1 MRASRHEKATT
12 PAAPA
17 DAAHD
22 IDFGHLWRQLKA
34 ARWTSKRPT
43 GIQTEWT
50 YASPTDDV
58 LAGERAVAE
67 FAFKTGLLVAGE
79 DDSVEAG
86 ADDADKRDGHGGTDD
101 ASEHDG
107 HGGTDDA
114 AECDRHGGAD
124 DAPEHIGHGGT
135 DDAAEHDG
143 HGEGGTDD
151 ATIRPSRIDT
161 SVLLLQNTVEQ
172 VVGSDSDA
180 SGVELSQNAVA
191 KVLDLSQRDLHA
203 EEGLCDA
210 AASLH
215 LLSEPS
221 GVESEREDG
230 RAVAPSAAPPR
241 RHQIPAQP
249 TADVNVLQNWEN
261 SCDYDELSSGDESD
275 GAAVA
280 DDYRDSAF
288 LASLHVG
295 DGGLSRAD
303 PEERENTLRAMQW
316 TAASTDFETNTTPY
330 PGLGAEKARPVGELL
345 GLWRSPLLTLF
356 YFLPKSLWVSIAT
369 ETNRYC
375 LQQVAQRAKKMAA
388 RKVGRQRETAAQIAR
403 RLRAKEAYGAHEVL
417 HVVGLLV
424 APEAALRLVTTSHV
438 SFDESVLPATSM
450 RNPTRI
456 FMSDKLHRY
465 GSKIFMLCDAKTAYC
480 HRFEVYVGKREG
492 VDNPIDFKTG
502 AAAVLRNLSAAF
514 SPKSRHAWHPVLV
527 DRFYSSVLLAI
538 ELLKMKVYVVG
549 TIQTNRLG
557 FNKAILSK

>member
-50 YASPTDDV
+50 YASPIDDV
-58 LAGERAVAE
+58 LVGERAVVE
-67 FAFKTGLLVAGE
+67 FAFKTSLLVDGE
-79 DDSVEAG
+79 DVSVEAG
-86 ADDADKRDGHGGTDD
+86 ADDADKRDGHGD
-101 ASEHDG
+101 
-107 HGGTDDA
+107 
-114 AECDRHGGAD
+114 
-124 DAPEHIGHGGT
+124 T

-151 ATIRPSRIDT
+151 ATIRPSQIDT

-221 GVESEREDG
+221 GDESEREDG

-261 SCDYDELSSGDESD
+261 SCDYDELSSGGESD
-275 GAAVA
+275 GAAVV
-280 DDYRDSAF
+280 DDYRDSGGESMGEGGGVMS
-288 LASLHVG
+288 SLTVT
-295 DGGLSRAD
+295 R
-303 PEERENTLRAMQW
+303 
-316 TAASTDFETNTTPY
+316 
-330 PGLGAEKARPVGELL
+330 
-345 GLWRSPLLTLF
+345 
-356 YFLPKSLWVSIAT
+356 
-369 ETNRYC
+369 
-375 LQQVAQRAKKMAA
+375 
-388 RKVGRQRETAAQIAR
+388 RKLI
-403 RLRAKEAYGAHEVL
+403 
-417 HVVGLLV
+417 
-424 APEAALRLVTTSHV
+424 
-438 SFDESVLPATSM
+438 
-450 RNPTRI
+450 NP
-456 FMSDKLHRY
+456 S
-465 GSKIFMLCDAKTAYC
+465 
-480 HRFEVYVGKREG
+480 
-492 VDNPIDFKTG
+492 
-502 AAAVLRNLSAAF
+502 
-514 SPKSRHAWHPVLV
+514 SRHCMLATVVYLELIWRNARTRCGRRRQGQLV
-527 DRFYSSVLLAI
+527 SCWTCGGRHS
-538 ELLKMKVYVVG
+538 
-549 TIQTNRLG
+549 
-557 FNKAILSK
+557 

>member
-1 MRASRHEKATT
+1 
-12 PAAPA
+12 
-17 DAAHD
+17 
-22 IDFGHLWRQLKA
+22 
-34 ARWTSKRPT
+34 
-43 GIQTEWT
+43 
-50 YASPTDDV
+50 
-58 LAGERAVAE
+58 
-67 FAFKTGLLVAGE
+67 
-79 DDSVEAG
+79 
-86 ADDADKRDGHGGTDD
+86 
-101 ASEHDG
+101 
-107 HGGTDDA
+107 
-114 AECDRHGGAD
+114 
-124 DAPEHIGHGGT
+124 
-135 DDAAEHDG
+135 
-143 HGEGGTDD
+143 
-151 ATIRPSRIDT
+151 
-161 SVLLLQNTVEQ
+161 
-172 VVGSDSDA
+172 
-180 SGVELSQNAVA
+180 NAVA

-221 GVESEREDG
+221 GQESEREDE

-275 GAAVA
+275 GAAVV
-280 DDYRDSAF
+280 DDYRDSGGESMNEVEIDQSF

-345 GLWRSPLLTLF
+345 DLWRSPLLTLF

-375 LQQVAQRAKKMAA
+375 LQQVAQRAEKMAA
-388 RKVGRQRETAAQIAR
+388 RQFGRQRETAAQIAR

-417 HVVGLLV
+417 LVVGLLV

-438 SFDESVLPATSM
+438 SFDEGVLPATSM

-502 AAAVLRNLSAAF
+502 AAAVLRNLSAVF
-514 SPKSRHAWHPVLV
+514 SPKSRHAWHAVVV

-557 FNKAILSK
+557 FNKAILSKRKTRPASIPRGSFLFLRSVAAPTMISCV

>member
-17 DAAHD
+17 NAAHD
-22 IDFGHLWRQLKA
+22 IDFGHLWRQMKA
-34 ARWTSKRPT
+34 AGWTSKRPT

-151 ATIRPSRIDT
+151 ATIRPSQIDT

-203 EEGLCDA
+203 EEGQCDA
-210 AASLH
+210 AASFH

-221 GVESEREDG
+221 GQESEREDE

-275 GAAVA
+275 GAAVV
-280 DDYRDSAF
+280 DDYRDSGGESMGEGGGDELSDSDAEEIDQSF

-303 PEERENTLRAMQW
+303 LEERENTVRAK
-316 TAASTDFETNTTPY
+316 
-330 PGLGAEKARPVGELL
+330 KARPVGQLL
-345 GLWRSPLLTLF
+345 DLWRSPLLTLF
-356 YFLPKSLWVSIAT
+356 YFLPKSLLGLDCHRDQSLLLAT
-369 ETNRYC
+369 SCPTSRKDGC
-375 LQQVAQRAKKMAA
+375 AAVRAPAGDRSPNSSSVEGK
-388 RKVGRQRETAAQIAR
+388 G
-403 RLRAKEAYGAHEVL
+403 RLRRTRGATCSWASGGTYAVP
-417 HVVGLLV
+417 
-424 APEAALRLVTTSHV
+424 PEAALRRALVNGRGRRHTCRT
-438 SFDESVLPATSM
+438 L
-450 RNPTRI
+450 R
-456 FMSDKLHRY
+456 
-465 GSKIFMLCDAKTAYC
+465 
-480 HRFEVYVGKREG
+480 
-492 VDNPIDFKTG
+492 
-502 AAAVLRNLSAAF
+502 AVHE
-514 SPKSRHAWHPVLV
+514 P
-527 DRFYSSVLLAI
+527 
-538 ELLKMKVYVVG
+538 
-549 TIQTNRLG
+549 
-557 FNKAILSK
+557 

>member
-34 ARWTSKRPT
+34 ARWISKRLT

-50 YASPTDDV
+50 YASPIDDV
-58 LAGERAVAE
+58 LVGERAVVE
-67 FAFKTGLLVAGE
+67 FAFKTSLLVDGE
-79 DDSVEAG
+79 DVSVEAG
-86 ADDADKRDGHGGTDD
+86 ADDADKRD
-101 ASEHDG
+101 
-107 HGGTDDA
+107 
-114 AECDRHGGAD
+114 
-124 DAPEHIGHGGT
+124 GHGGT

-151 ATIRPSRIDT
+151 ATIRLSQIDT
-161 SVLLLQNTVEQ
+161 SVLLSQNTVEQ

-221 GVESEREDG
+221 GDESEREDG

-275 GAAVA
+275 GAAVV
-280 DDYRDSAF
+280 DDYRDSGGESMNEVVMSSLTVTRRKLIKRSSRHCM
-288 LASLHVG
+288 LA
-295 DGGLSRAD
+295 
-303 PEERENTLRAMQW
+303 MW

-345 GLWRSPLLTLF
+345 DLWRSPLLTLF

-388 RKVGRQRETAAQIAR
+388 RQFGRQRETAAQIAR

-417 HVVGLLV
+417 LVVGLLV

-438 SFDESVLPATSM
+438 SFDEGVLPATSM

-502 AAAVLRNLSAAF
+502 AAAVLRNLSAVF
-514 SPKSRHAWHPVLV
+514 SPKSRHAWHAVVV
-527 DRFYSSVLLAI
+527 D
-538 ELLKMKVYVVG
+538 
-549 TIQTNRLG
+549 
-557 FNKAILSK
+557 